1 MRLALVVL
9 LLLLTASSIRA
20 QAPPSFFIEAP
31 PELAAE
37 RRRLDAFDAQTLATI
52 GRVVGLSS
60 PGPPMRVVL
69 GRDDDEWARQ
79 VPPWTA
85 GFAVGSASLIVLF
98 PSRSPV
104 YPHDTLEDVLRHEVA
119 HVLISRAAGGRP
131 VARWFHEGLAVAVE
145 RPWNLE
151 DRTRL
156 ASALLF
162 GPRLGL
168 AAIDGLFA
176 GDEGAQQRAYS
187 LSAALVRYLMHE
199 QGTDAPARILREVS
213 RGQPF
218 GTALAI
224 VTGQPVL
231 DLEAA
236 FWRSQRAWTTWVPL
250 IASSTAI
257 WFGVIGLAVLAV
269 RRRRHRSRQLRRRW
283 DDEEASTTPA
293 SSLQPPPRGNSPGDC
308 CREKS

>member
-1 MRLALVVL
+1 MRMALVL
-9 LLLLTASSIRA
+9 LLSLLTASSIGA
-20 QAPPSFFIEAP
+20 QAPPSLFIEAP

-37 RRRLDAFDAQTLATI
+37 RRRIDAFDTQPLATI
-52 GRVVGLSS
+52 VRAVGLSA

-69 GRDDDEWARQ
+69 GRNDDEWARQ

-98 PSRSPV
+98 PSRSPA

-119 HVLISRAAGGRP
+119 HVLISRAAGGRQVP
-131 VARWFHEGLAVAVE
+131 RWFHEGLAVAVE

-151 DRTRL
+151 DRMRFT
-156 ASALLF
+156 SALLF

-168 AAIDGLFA
+168 AAIDELFA

-187 LSAALVRYLMHE
+187 LSAALVRYLIHE
-199 QGTDAPARILREVS
+199 QGSDAPSRILREVA

-218 GTALAI
+218 NSALAA
-224 VTGQPVL
+224 VAGQPVL

-236 FWRSQRAWTTWVPL
+236 FWRSQRAWTTWIPL

-257 WFGVIGLAVLAV
+257 WFGVIGLAALAV
-269 RRRRHRSRQLRRRW
+269 RRRRQRSRQLRRRW
-283 DDEEASTTPA
+283 DDEEASSAPA
-293 SSLQPPPRGNSPGDC
+293 SSLHPPPPESF
-308 CREKS
+308 